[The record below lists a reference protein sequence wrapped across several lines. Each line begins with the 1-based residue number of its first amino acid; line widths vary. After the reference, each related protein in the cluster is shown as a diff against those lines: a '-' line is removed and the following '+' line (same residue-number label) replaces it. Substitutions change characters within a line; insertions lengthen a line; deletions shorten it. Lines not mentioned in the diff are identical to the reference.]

1 MSSSPDLAPTFWF
14 TGLSG
19 AGKSTV
25 ATLARDRLATMSL
38 HATIIDGDDVRDRRE
53 QPLGV
58 SRPDILTNNAEI
70 GEACHVARREAE
82 VVFVPIISPYAAGRE
97 RARAVLGD
105 GFFEVYFSADLA
117 AVVERDVKGLYA
129 KAANGEITDMIGFS
143 PTAPFEAPADPD
155 VLLHTA
161 TEDPE
166 QSAET
171 LVRFVLSQ
179 LSLQLAR
186 SSP

>member
-1 MSSSPDLAPTFWF
+1 MSSSPELAPVFWF

-25 ATLARDRLATMSL
+25 AAVAQTKLAALSIR
-38 HATIIDGDDVRDRRE
+38 ATIIDGDDMRDRRE
-53 QPLGV
+53 RPLGF

-70 GEACHVARREAE
+70 AEACGAARRDAD
-82 VVFVPIISPYAAGRE
+82 VVFVPIISPYATGRE
-97 RARAVLGD
+97 QAHAILDD

-117 AVVERDVKGLYA
+117 TVVERDVKGLYA

-143 PTAPFEAPADPD
+143 PTAPFEVPADPD
-155 VLLHTA
+155 LLLHTA
-161 TEDPE
+161 TEGPE

-171 LVRFVLSQ
+171 LVRFVLAQ
-179 LSLQLAR
+179 RPLQLAK